1 MIYNIID
8 QPKHRYTPEGT
19 HYINTYQEC
28 LDDLG
33 RLTLERTGQTN
44 VYEKIQEE
52 HEATKIESILHAVAM
67 GDLEALKQREA
78 TYCDATTLPHSLREA
93 QDLVIRLRDEFYNLP
108 LEVRK
113 EFSNSPEQYVSE
125 MGTKE
130 FVEKMAPY
138 NEKILAISKE
148 KSDKEYRKKCRKA
161 QSLTSTSKEKWQHRK
176 ERKQNEQKYSGA
188 FRTGSNH
195 RYQSLEVRQIIHA

>member
-1 MIYNIID
+1 MIFNILKK
-8 QPKHRYTPEGT
+8 PEHKFTPSGT

-33 RLTLERTGQTN
+33 RLTLDRIGQTN

-52 HEATKIESILHAVAM
+52 HESTKIETILHAVAM
-67 GDLEALKQREA
+67 GDLNALKQREA

-130 FVEKMAPY
+130 FLDKMSPY
-138 NEKILAISKE
+138 NEKMAAISKE
-148 KSDKEYRKKCRKA
+148 KSDKEYRKKVQEGAKLNIDIEKEMAA
-161 QSLTSTSKEKWQHRK
+161 QKGESKE
-176 ERKQNEQKYSGA
+176 
-188 FRTGSNH
+188 
-195 RYQSLEVRQIIHA
+195 